1 MARCSDGAALVVA
14 VPPRQ
19 LGAMPMTDDEREIL
33 FGLAEELA
41 GYVVTDYDREDYQ
54 DSPTIDQRAR
64 VVAMME
70 AESREVP
77 PVILEALKK
86 AAEAGR
92 PVGVA

>member
-1 MARCSDGAALVVA
+1 
-14 VPPRQ
+14 
-19 LGAMPMTDDEREIL
+19 MPMTDDEREIL

-54 DSPTIDQRAR
+54 DSPTIDQLAR